1 MDGRQPRGTLDCAR
15 RTSVR
20 AGWWHACGKVSHGRA
35 AVYSSRSRHRRGG
48 DMKRLHSG
56 VLLLMASAL
65 CAVGASAQPFPNRP
79 VKLIVADS
87 TGGAPDQLA
96 RLVAQKLS
104 DNLGQQVVVDNRA
117 GAGGVVGAE
126 MAAKSAPDGY
136 TLLLTTTAIYA
147 ILPNLRKD
155 LPYDPVKDFVPI
167 SRIATTSNVL
177 VVNNALP
184 VKSIAELV
192 KLAREKPGVLN
203 YASAGVGTP
212 AHLAGEMLNLLADIK
227 VVHVPYKG
235 AAPALTDV
243 IAGNVQYIITS
254 PIAAGAHMTS
264 GRVRALATT
273 GAERNPSLP
282 DLPTIAETVPGY
294 EITQTWG
301 IVVPAGTP
309 PELASR
315 LNAEIVKVMSQ
326 SDVKEKV
333 VATGATPA
341 GDSQA
346 AFGAYMA
353 KERQRLGEVITKRS
367 IVLTELTPRFSM
379 SFRYVYFSRD
389 MRSYGPLV
397 SVTPSE

>member
-1 MDGRQPRGTLDCAR
+1 
-15 RTSVR
+15 
-20 AGWWHACGKVSHGRA
+20 
-35 AVYSSRSRHRRGG
+35 
-48 DMKRLHSG
+48 MKRLHCG
-56 VLLLMASAL
+56 VLLLMACAL
-65 CAVGASAQPFPNRP
+65 CAAGASAQPYPNRP

-87 TGGAPDQLA
+87 AGGAPDQLA
-96 RLVAQKLS
+96 RLIAQKLS
-104 DNLGQQVVVDNRA
+104 DDLGQQVVVDNRA

-167 SRIATTSNVL
+167 SRIATASNVL

-192 KLAREKPGVLN
+192 KLAKEKPGVLN

-227 VVHVPYKG
+227 VEHVPYKG

-243 IAGNVQYIITS
+243 IAGNAQYIITS

-264 GRVRALATT
+264 GSVRALATT

-315 LNAEIVKVMSQ
+315 LNAGIVKVMSQ
-326 SDVKEKV
+326 SDIKEKV

-353 KERQRLGEVITKRS
+353 KERQRLAEVITKRS
-367 IVLTELTPRFSM
+367 IVLT
-379 SFRYVYFSRD
+379 D
-389 MRSYGPLV
+389 
-397 SVTPSE
+397 

>member
-1 MDGRQPRGTLDCAR
+1 
-15 RTSVR
+15 
-20 AGWWHACGKVSHGRA
+20 
-35 AVYSSRSRHRRGG
+35 
-48 DMKRLHSG
+48 MKRLHRG

-65 CAVGASAQPFPNRP
+65 CAVGASAQPYPNRP
-79 VKLIVADS
+79 VKLIVADWA
-87 TGGAPDQLA
+87 GGAPDQLA

-117 GAGGVVGAE
+117 GAGGVVGADL
-126 MAAKSAPDGY
+126 AAKSAPDGY

-155 LPYDPVKDFVPI
+155 LPYDPVKDFVPV
-167 SRIATTSNVL
+167 SRIATASNVL

-184 VKSIAELV
+184 VKSIADLV

-243 IAGNVQYIITS
+243 IAGNAQYIITS
-254 PIAAGAHMTS
+254 PIAAGAHMTG

-309 PELASR
+309 PELVSR

-346 AFGAYMA
+346 AFGGYMA

-367 IVLTELTPRFSM
+367 IVLT
-379 SFRYVYFSRD
+379 D
-389 MRSYGPLV
+389 
-397 SVTPSE
+397 